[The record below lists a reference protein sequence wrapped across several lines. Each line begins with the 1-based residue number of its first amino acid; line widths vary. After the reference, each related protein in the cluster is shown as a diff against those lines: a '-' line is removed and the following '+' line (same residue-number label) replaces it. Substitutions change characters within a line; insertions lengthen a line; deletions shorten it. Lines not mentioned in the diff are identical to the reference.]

1 MQGMNA
7 DGAKAT
13 GFRSM
18 VVAQFTGISLQ
29 KDDRAFVKYNK
40 NSRSYDGIS
49 YQRQTGELLSSE
61 SSSLNAATVY
71 HLDKDAVYR
80 DGWKTAHIT
89 IQNDAIL
96 QIVSVFAIGYHIH
109 FLGKSG
115 GDASITNSNSNF
127 GQFALAADGF
137 KKESFDKD
145 NKGFISAIIAP
156 KAVVSTEANIE
167 LNQLDTSV
175 HTAYKTADTST
186 NKILSRSKLFLLGQT
201 NENLVPSEIAQGYR
215 IGARVGEKFYIDL
228 ANGTKVQATICMS
241 NKEIVGGN
249 ASTVTS
255 SVQVTSEKEY
265 EGTHNDTTQGSA
277 SIEHKIVLNNLRAVG
292 AKHDLNNG
300 ESIRIIAEDADLPE
314 GLDPHRIYYAITN
327 EKNSARQD
335 GISLDDYTI
344 QIASSKTNADRTT
357 PQYIKTVSNPAA
369 GKLKIISR
377 VSDKKPGELGHPMQF
392 DSTVTVQLEGGGTST
407 GNWFIHVDPVTDQ
420 NDANYNLSLIHI

>member
-1 MQGMNA
+1 
-7 DGAKAT
+7 
-13 GFRSM
+13 M
-18 VVAQFTGISLQ
+18 VVAQFTGVSLQ

-40 NSRSYDGIS
+40 NSRKYDGIT
-49 YQRQTGELLSSE
+49 YQKQTGELLSSE
-61 SSSLNAATVY
+61 ASNPNPANVY

-89 IQNDAIL
+89 LENDAVL

-109 FLGKSG
+109 FLMKSG

-145 NKGFISAIIAP
+145 NKGFITSVIAP
-156 KAVVSTEANIE
+156 KAVVSEESNIE

-175 HTAYKTADTST
+175 NQAYKAADTST
-186 NKILSRSKLFLLGQT
+186 NNINSRSKLFLLGQT
-201 NENLVPSEIAQGYR
+201 NENLVPSEIAQGFR

-255 SVQVTSEKEY
+255 TVRVTSEKEY
-265 EGTHNDTTQGSA
+265 EGTHNNTTQGSA
-277 SIEHKIVLNNLRAVG
+277 SIQHEIELNNLRAVG

-300 ESIRIIAEDADLPE
+300 ESIRVIAESGDLPE
-314 GLDPHRIYYAITN
+314 GLDPHKIYYAITN
-327 EKNSARQD
+327 EKNSSRQD

-357 PQYIKTVSNPAA
+357 PQYIKTR
-369 GKLKIISR
+369 L
-377 VSDKKPGELGHPMQF
+377 
-392 DSTVTVQLEGGGTST
+392 
-407 GNWFIHVDPVTDQ
+407 
-420 NDANYNLSLIHI
+420 